1 MYRLVCALLVV
12 SALGACTARTPHPA
26 SVPVATIVP
35 VPPHIQPE
43 PAWRQAIAPRD
54 SVRLTGLATDWKR
67 LHTRLRAATRQ
78 TQGPVLDPAAGLDN
92 AALPPG
98 SYRCRTLHLRAG
110 QRSAT
115 VLATAP
121 GFCFVSGEEDSLG
134 FAKQTG
140 TDIAAGY
147 FYPDGKRYVFLG
159 ARQRKAGDNS
169 HAYGVDPKRDLVGV
183 AERFANFRW
192 RLAVPGPRAGDVDVY
207 ELTPVP
213 AEQQPQS

>member
-12 SALGACTARTPHPA
+12 SALGACAAKSPPPPA
-26 SVPVATIVP
+26 TVATIVP
-35 VPPHIQPE
+35 VPPHIHPE
-43 PAWRQAIAPRD
+43 PAWREAIAPRD
-54 SVRLTGLATDWKR
+54 TVRLTGLADDWKK
-67 LHTRLRAATRQ
+67 LHTRLRPTTRQ
-78 TQGPVLDPAAGLDN
+78 SQGALLDPAAGLDN

-110 QRSAT
+110 QRNAT

-121 GFCFVSGEEDSLG
+121 GFCFVSGEEDGLG

-147 FYPDGKRYVFLG
+147 FYPDGDRYVFLG
-159 ARQRKAGDNS
+159 ARQRKAGENS
-169 HAYGVDPKRDLVGV
+169 RGYGSDPKRDLVGV

-213 AEQQPQS
+213 AEQQPRS

>member
-12 SALGACTARTPHPA
+12 PGLGACTAKTPHPA
-26 SVPVATIVP
+26 SIAMVVP
-35 VPPHIQPE
+35 VPPHIHPE

-54 SVRLTGLATDWKR
+54 TVRLTGLAADWRK
-67 LHTRLRAATRQ
+67 LHARLRAATRQ
-78 TQGPVLDPAAGLDN
+78 TQGALIDPAAGLDN

-110 QRSAT
+110 TRGAIVRPT
-115 VLATAP
+115 TP
-121 GFCFVSGEEDSLG
+121 GFCYVSGEDGSLG

-159 ARQRKAGDNS
+159 ARQPKAGDNS
-169 HAYGVDPKRDLVGV
+169 HAYGMDPQRDLVGV

-192 RLAVPGPRAGDVDVY
+192 RLAVPGPRAGDIDVY

-213 AEQQPQS
+213 AEQQPKS

>member
-1 MYRLVCALLVV
+1 MYRLICALLSVP
-12 SALGACTARTPHPA
+12 ALAACTAKTPHPV
-26 SVPVATIVP
+26 SIATIVP
-35 VPPHIQPE
+35 VPPRIQPE

-54 SVRLTGLATDWKR
+54 SVRLTGLATDWRK
-67 LHTRLRAATRQ
+67 LHARLRAVTRQ
-78 TQGPVLDPAAGLDN
+78 TQGAVLDPGAGLDN

-98 SYRCRTLHLRAG
+98 SYRCRTLHMRSG
-110 QRSAT
+110 QRGA
-115 VLATAP
+115 VVQATAP
-121 GFCFVSGEEDSLG
+121 GFCFVSGEENSLG

-147 FYPDGKRYVFLG
+147 FYPDGNRYVFLG
-159 ARQRKAGDNS
+159 ARQRKAGENS
-169 HAYGVDPKRDLVGV
+169 HGYGTDPKRDMVGV

-213 AEQQPQS
+213 VEQQPKS